1 MEFKHISVLLDEC
14 INSLN
19 IKKGGIYVDGTMGG
33 GGHSLHIARAL
44 DNTGTLIGIDRDS
57 NAIKAA
63 GERLAGFNNVKYI
76 HNNFSHIEE
85 IAKELDID
93 GIDGILLDLGVSSHQ
108 LDEADR
114 GFSYQHNAVLD
125 MRMDVRNSLSAY
137 SVVNT
142 YTKDDL
148 YRVIR
153 DYGEEKWAKRIAE
166 FIVEQR
172 KEKPIETTFD
182 LVSV

>member
-93 GIDGILLDLGVSSHQ
+93 GIDGILLDLGVS
-108 LDEADR
+108 
-114 GFSYQHNAVLD
+114 
-125 MRMDVRNSLSAY
+125 
-137 SVVNT
+137 
-142 YTKDDL
+142 
-148 YRVIR
+148 
-153 DYGEEKWAKRIAE
+153 
-166 FIVEQR
+166 
-172 KEKPIETTFD
+172 
-182 LVSV
+182 